1 MKKNFLILIIIFF
14 ASQNIFAQ
22 GVRIDNLPPQEAVK
36 YVKPLSTYFGTFFN
50 TGVYHN
56 ADVPDLFGF
65 KFSIVGTLTFL
76 PESEKSFT
84 PSPGLEG
91 SENFESTATIFG
103 TQGGYFLSNSGFV
116 VYPSGLGLKNIPL
129 GIYQVAGSLVG
140 TELMIRYFPTFKKD
154 NVQAGLWGIGLKHEV
169 SRYFPLLPLDISV
182 QLLFNRLKI
191 ENKSSDPTDYAKF
204 DSKNFAFNVQASK
217 TFSGL
222 LVIYGGLQYESS
234 SLDVSYYFKDPDG
247 VFPSL
252 ADRTYDLKV
261 DGDNTFRLTVGTA
274 LQLSFFV
281 LNFDANIT
289 KQTTLSAGMSFE
301 F

>member
-1 MKKNFLILIIIFF
+1 MKKSFLVLIITFF
-14 ASQNIFAQ
+14 VCQNILAQ

-36 YVKPLSTYFGTFFN
+36 YVKPLATYLGTFFN

-65 KFSIVGTLTFL
+65 KFSIVGTYTLI
-76 PESEKSFT
+76 PQSDKSFK
-84 PSPGLEG
+84 PNPGLEG
-91 SENFESTATIFG
+91 SENFQSTATIFG

-129 GIYQVAGSLVG
+129 GIYQVAGSLFG
-140 TELMIRYFPTFKKD
+140 TELMIRYFPNIKQED
-154 NVQAGLWGIGLKHEV
+154 IRAGFWGFGLKHEI

-182 QLLFNRLKI
+182 QILY
-191 ENKSSDPTDYAKF
+191 NKLNLESTSSDPTDYVKF
-204 DSKNFAFNVQASK
+204 DTKNFAFNVHASK
-217 TFSGL
+217 TFAGL
-222 LVIYGGLQYESS
+222 VVVYTGLQYESS
-234 SLDVSYYFKDPDG
+234 TLDVGYYFKDPDG

-252 ADRTYDLKV
+252 AGRIYNLKV
-261 DGDNTFRLTVGTA
+261 DGDNHFRSTVGAA

-281 LNFDANIT
+281 LNFDINIT
-289 KQTTLSAGMSFE
+289 RQTTLSAGMSFE

>member
-1 MKKNFLILIIIFF
+1 MKKSFLILIIIYF
-14 ASQNIFAQ
+14 ACQNIFAQ

-36 YVKPLSTYFGTFFN
+36 YVKPLSTYLGTFFN
-50 TGVYHN
+50 TGAYQN

-103 TQGGYFLSNSGFV
+103 TKGGYFLSNTGFV
-116 VYPSGLGLKNIPL
+116 VYPSGLGLKYIPL
-129 GIYQVAGSLVG
+129 GIYQVAGSLFG
-140 TELMIRYFPTFKKD
+140 TELMIRYFPIIKKD
-154 NVQAGLWGIGLKHEV
+154 NVQAGLWGIGLKHEI

-182 QLLFNRLKI
+182 QLLLNRLKI

-204 DSKNFAFNVQASK
+204 ESKNFAFNVQASK
-217 TFSGL
+217 TFAGL
-222 LVIYGGLQYESS
+222 LIIYGGLQYESS
-234 SLDVSYYFKDPDG
+234 NLDVSYYFKDPDG

-252 ADRTYDLKV
+252 ADKIYDLKI
-261 DGDNTFRLTVGTA
+261 DGDNHFRLTVGTA